1 MTMKKKEIEELKNS
15 IGNIVKLGNKF
26 GVNLLHNFAYR
37 EVLVSAEIDSFFE
50 DYKQDKRIHK
60 EDATSKTHQKIE
72 IKTGKSSLGKRKS
85 GFSTSVNFEFDKQ
98 NDEIRRRES
107 LLYDALIFSVF
118 DPKTETP
125 VVTAIA
131 KYKQSVSAIN
141 KMIESKQE
149 NFLLTLQECK
159 KANKRIPRDSISFK
173 LPEIFD
179 VPGIIWVKNEKEIS
193 EKKAK
198 KLFYWG
204 KA

>member
-1 MTMKKKEIEELKNS
+1 MTINEKDIKDLKKALKTL
-15 IGNIVKLGNKF
+15 VRLRDKF

-37 EVLVSAEIDSFFE
+37 EVLVSSEVAPFFE
-50 DYKQDKRIHK
+50 GYKQDKRIHK

-107 LLYDALIFSVF
+107 LLYDALIFSVI
-118 DPKTETP
+118 DPKTEAP

-131 KYKQSVSAIN
+131 KDKQSVSALN
-141 KMIESKQE
+141 KMIKSKQE

-179 VPGIIWVKNEKEIS
+179 VTGIIWVKNGKEIS

-204 KA
+204 K